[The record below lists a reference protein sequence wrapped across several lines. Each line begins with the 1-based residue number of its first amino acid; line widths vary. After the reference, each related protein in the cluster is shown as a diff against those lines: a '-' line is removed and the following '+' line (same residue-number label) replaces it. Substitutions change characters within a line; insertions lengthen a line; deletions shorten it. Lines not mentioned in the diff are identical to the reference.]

1 VLPPGFVRIRH
12 FGFLAHRRRRALLPL
27 CIRLLAESGRVRVE
41 AAPEDAGSS
50 SRPLWTCPQ
59 CAGPMVL
66 IGRLSAIEL
75 RLRSPPVPGRGRDG
89 HHWPPPAQIRTGAA
103 SAYGS
108 YLRCMASKRTC
119 G

>member
-1 VLPPGFVRIRH
+1 MGVANS
-12 FGFLAHRRRRALLPL
+12 LALKM
-27 CIRLLAESGRVRVE
+27 
-41 AAPEDAGSS
+41 AGI
-50 SRPLWTCPQ
+50 TK
-59 CAGPMVL
+59 
-66 IGRLSAIEL
+66 
-75 RLRSPPVPGRGRDG
+75 GRGRDG